1 MSNEHNYIY
10 VFLQTKID
18 NLVEELEEIVD
29 ELAAK
34 SPSNASN
41 ASEPPF
47 SPVEDSVDRISL
59 QSEKHFED
67 QNLLRVATNKVIIK
81 SVD

>member
-1 MSNEHNYIY
+1 M
-10 VFLQTKID
+10 V
-18 NLVEELEEIVD
+18 ELEEIVD
-29 ELAAK
+29 ELAK

-47 SPVEDSVDRISL
+47 SPVEDGVDRISL

-67 QNLLRVATNKVIIK
+67 QNLLRVATNKVITLSRIYTY
-81 SVD
+81 S